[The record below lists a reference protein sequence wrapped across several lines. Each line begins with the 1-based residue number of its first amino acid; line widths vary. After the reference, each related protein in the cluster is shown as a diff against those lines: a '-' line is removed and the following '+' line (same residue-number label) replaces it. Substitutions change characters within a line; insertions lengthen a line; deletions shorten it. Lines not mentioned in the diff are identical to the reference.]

1 MSIAFDDAPQGI
13 VLVLS
18 LVSTCIL
25 ALKMNKYPVPKEIQL
40 LTEQKKM
47 KNPIRYEGY
56 EEQQYQ

>member
-1 MSIAFDDAPQGI
+1 
-13 VLVLS
+13 
-18 LVSTCIL
+18 VSTCIL